1 MYNIMKEL
9 AMNQI
14 SMYAEC
20 IVRLCKDNP
29 ENATFYKEYYD
40 GKVDGVIDML
50 SADPELSSR
59 EYVELSQKLKA
70 YFKVVV
76 ERALALK

>member
-1 MYNIMKEL
+1 MKEL
-9 AMNQI
+9 AMNQV

-20 IVRLCKDNP
+20 VVKLCKDDP
-29 ENATFYKEYYD
+29 ENTSFYKTYYD

-50 SADPELSSR
+50 SFDSQLSQR
-59 EYVELSQKLKA
+59 EYVELSQKLKT

-76 ERALALK
+76 ERALKFK

>member
-1 MYNIMKEL
+1 MKEL
-9 AMNQI
+9 AMNQV

-20 IVRLCKDNP
+20 VVKLCKDDP
-29 ENATFYKEYYD
+29 ENTSFYKTYYD

-50 SADPELSSR
+50 SFDSQLSSR

-70 YFKVVV
+70 YFKVEV
-76 ERALALK
+76 ERALKFK

>member
-1 MYNIMKEL
+1 MKEL

-20 IVRLCKDNP
+20 VVRLCKDNP
-29 ENATFYKEYYD
+29 ENTSFYKTYYD
-40 GKVDGVIDML
+40 GKVDGVIYML
-50 SADPELSSR
+50 SNDSELSSR

-76 ERALALK
+76 ERALEFK